1 MEFKDKKIENIL
13 LDLNTPLKSLYQWAD
28 VLNYLINKENDITL
42 SLYHSTEFINVV
54 FEQLQN
60 TTRVIDELACMIMA
74 EKEKE
79 KNKGDKKQ

>member
-13 LDLNTPLKSLYQWAD
+13 LELNTPLKSLYQWAD

-42 SLYHSTEFINVV
+42 SLYHATEFINVV

>member
-1 MEFKDKKIENIL
+1 MEIKDKKIENIL
-13 LDLNTPLKSLYQWAD
+13 LELNTPLKSLYQWAD

-42 SLYHSTEFINVV
+42 SLYHATEFINVV